1 MDVLLLGRGGREHA
15 LAWRVA
21 QSPLLGR
28 LWCAPGSDAIAAHAD
43 CVPLD
48 PADPAA
54 VAIFARDRGVDLVI
68 VGPEAPLAAGVA
80 DALDAA
86 GVPVFGPSAAAAR
99 LETSK
104 SFAKSVAD
112 ACGAPTAAWARFDA
126 LGPALAHVARHPL
139 PVVVKADGLA
149 AGKGVTV
156 AATRAEADAALRAL
170 FAQPG
175 ASVVIEAFLS
185 GEEASFFALC
195 DGERAIPFGAAQDH
209 KRAFDGDRG
218 PNTGGMGAYAP
229 APIMTAAMQARVMR
243 EIVEPVMGEMA
254 RRRTPYR
261 GVLYVGLMIEGD
273 APRIVEFNARFGDPE
288 TQAMLPLLES
298 DPLPLMMAAATGALG
313 DAPVLWRPGAAITV
327 VLAATGY
334 PGAHRRGE
342 AIGGI
347 EEAAAMPGVQVFHA
361 GTRRDGALWRS
372 DGGRVLNVT
381 AVGETLAQARTR
393 AYAAAARIDWPGG
406 FRRSDIGALTATR
419 GA

>member
-15 LAWRVA
+15 LAWRMA
-21 QSPLLGR
+21 QSPLIGR

-43 CVPLD
+43 CVALD
-48 PADPAA
+48 PSDPAA
-54 VAIFARDRGVDLVI
+54 VAIFARDRAVDLVV

-80 DALDAA
+80 DALEAA
-86 GVPVFGPSAAAAR
+86 GVPVFGPTAEAAR

-126 LGPALAHVARHPL
+126 LGPARAHVARHPL
-139 PVVVKADGLA
+139 PLVVKADGLA

-156 AATRAEADAALRAL
+156 AASRAEADAALRAL
-170 FAQPG
+170 FAEPG
-175 ASVVIEAFLS
+175 ASVVIEAFMS

-229 APIMTAAMQARVMR
+229 PPIMTPALEARVMA
-243 EIVEPVMGEMA
+243 EIVEPVLAEMA
-254 RRRTPYR
+254 RRRAPYR
-261 GVLYVGLMIEGD
+261 GVLYVGLMID
-273 APRIVEFNARFGDPE
+273 AGLPRIVEFNARFGDPE
-288 TQAMLPLLES
+288 TQAMMLLLDS
-298 DPLPLMMAAATGALG
+298 DPLPLFMAAATGALEG
-313 DAPVLWRPGAAITV
+313 QQVRWKPGAAMTV
-327 VLAATGY
+327 VLAARGY
-334 PGAHRRGE
+334 PGAVARGE

-347 EEAAAMPGVQVFHA
+347 EEASAMPGVQVFHA
-361 GTRRDGALWRS
+361 GARRDGDVWRS
-372 DGGRVLNVT
+372 DGGRVLNVS
-381 AVGETLAQARTR
+381 AAGDTLAQARAR

-406 FRRSDIGALTATR
+406 FRRSDIGARAL
-419 GA
+419 